1 MLMVSLADPS
11 LLCCLSIRTIKG
23 NDSEDN
29 NVLQMDLNILFV
41 PIYRTVEN
49 WSKFC
54 GVRAISLLL
63 TNGNFPLYDTFEIK

>member
-11 LLCCLSIRTIKG
+11 LLCCLSIRKIKG
-23 NDSEDN
+23 NDTEDN
-29 NVLQMDLNILFV
+29 NVLQMDLNVLFV

-54 GVRAISLLL
+54 GVQAFGLLL
-63 TNGNFPLYDTFEIK
+63 SSANFPLYHTFEMK